1 MAYNCETALLASK
14 LKDELLVHPII
25 LSAGSLALSIF
36 ISQAVYSTFDWRPV
50 AICVSAD
57 ILTIGLDHYKDQAPS
72 LVDALN
78 NASTRVLQVFYHA
91 RILLLL
97 STTLLCVALSHS
109 PPETWMITGIFI
121 APALLWN
128 TPLSIRIPGHS
139 SQNEFPTEKDQQKPE
154 GAFVIKRIPGM
165 KALFIGIIRGCGTF
179 AVVHSILA
187 SSTMAP
193 NVQDNMFTSTQILMW
208 STANRTCH
216 AVMADIRDFQEDW
229 ENQIPTI
236 PVLLKSVYKTR
247 VLLTLIHIATMI
259 SFLQNPYIFL
269 ASVYAIALVWL
280 LGEKTPK
287 KFFRFS
293 FHSQTIV
300 ACLYGIVESFKYLA
314 HTHKFL

>member
-1 MAYNCETALLASK
+1 M
-14 LKDELLVHPII
+14 P
-25 LSAGSLALSIF
+25 
-36 ISQAVYSTFDWRPV
+36 
-50 AICVSAD
+50 
-57 ILTIGLDHYKDQAPS
+57 
-72 LVDALN
+72 
-78 NASTRVLQVFYHA
+78 
-91 RILLLL
+91 
-97 STTLLCVALSHS
+97 
-109 PPETWMITGIFI
+109 
-121 APALLWN
+121 
-128 TPLSIRIPGHS
+128 
-139 SQNEFPTEKDQQKPE
+139 
-154 GAFVIKRIPGM
+154 
-165 KALFIGIIRGCGTF
+165 
-179 AVVHSILA
+179 
-187 SSTMAP
+187 P

-216 AVMADIRDFQEDW
+216 AVCRAVIYIPSHCYLYLQVMADIRDFQEDW

-247 VLLTLIHIATMI
+247 ILLTVIHIATMI

-280 LGEKTPK
+280 LGDKTPK

>member
-1 MAYNCETALLASK
+1 MAYDCETALLASK

-50 AICVSAD
+50 STITTLLFKSRTMHIHLVIPQVAICVSSD

-109 PPETWMITGIFI
+109 PPATWMITGIFI

-139 SQNEFPTEKDQQKPE
+139 SQNEFRTEKDQQKPE

-165 KALFIGIIRGCGTF
+165 KALFIGIIRG
-179 AVVHSILA
+179 
-187 SSTMAP
+187 
-193 NVQDNMFTSTQILMW
+193 
-208 STANRTCH
+208 
-216 AVMADIRDFQEDW
+216 
-229 ENQIPTI
+229 
-236 PVLLKSVYKTR
+236 
-247 VLLTLIHIATMI
+247 
-259 SFLQNPYIFL
+259 
-269 ASVYAIALVWL
+269 
-280 LGEKTPK
+280 
-287 KFFRFS
+287 
-293 FHSQTIV
+293 
-300 ACLYGIVESFKYLA
+300 
-314 HTHKFL
+314 